1 MRNSMVAVILL
12 GLIFP
17 AHAADIQ
24 FKVGQT
30 FQDIIHWQ
38 KTGEKCPFL
47 YRKVNGLRL
56 LLEIATPADLLKE
69 PPNRIAERSS
79 WMSI

>member
-1 MRNSMVAVILL
+1 MLNIMVAVILL

-30 FQDIIHWQ
+30 FRDIIHWQ

-47 YRKVNGLRL
+47 
-56 LLEIATPADLLKE
+56 
-69 PPNRIAERSS
+69 
-79 WMSI
+79 